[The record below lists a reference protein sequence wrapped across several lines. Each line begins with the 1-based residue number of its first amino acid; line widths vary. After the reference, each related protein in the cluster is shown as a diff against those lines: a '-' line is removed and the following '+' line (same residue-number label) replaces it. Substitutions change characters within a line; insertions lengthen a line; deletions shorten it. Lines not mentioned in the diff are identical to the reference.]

1 MYFTLCVWNENIY
14 RNILNIYTDVVKP
27 YTLAIRCDKCG
38 DGVNSDLRTELL
50 RRSETSC
57 TYINDETYD
66 YSFHSF

>member
-14 RNILNIYTDVVKP
+14 RNILNIYTDIVKP
-27 YTLAIRCDKCG
+27 YTLAIRC
-38 DGVNSDLRTELL
+38 DLRTELL

-57 TYINDETYD
+57 TYINDETHD